1 MARGRSGA
9 DASPA
14 ARGRARRRPR
24 PAAPQG
30 AATKEGLDDDIDS
43 VLDEIDEV
51 LEANAEDFVRAL
63 CRKGVNDRYDP
74 IRTEGL
80 SSVRRRPSLVG
91 LRAQL
96 LTAGRSGGVLPAVL
110 PRDPCRLLPTSSGRR
125 GQDGPRGARR
135 AGRDPVVSGLQGL
148 PAAHGLRC
156 QPLDRV
162 GAGRLLQ
169 AASARP
175 RHREPA
181 ARPRWQSALPP
192 EAAVRDLGGAGRPDA
207 RGTLGT
213 CPICRRSLG
222 ERPHVDH
229 DHVSGAVR
237 GLLCFTCNA
246 GLGNFADDVARLRRA
261 IEYVE
266 GTLEAPSPAPD
277 GSLVTDRRWA
287 PPHPRAGEPA
297 KQPWTLPDGR
307 PTAPD
312 DGGLLARLRAEAR
325 SGVGAGG

>member
-1 MARGRSGA
+1 M
-9 DASPA
+9 
-14 ARGRARRRPR
+14 
-24 PAAPQG
+24 
-30 AATKEGLDDDIDS
+30 
-43 VLDEIDEV
+43 
-51 LEANAEDFVRAL
+51 
-63 CRKGVNDRYDP
+63 
-74 IRTEGL
+74 
-80 SSVRRRPSLVG
+80 
-91 LRAQL
+91 
-96 LTAGRSGGVLPAVL
+96 
-110 PRDPCRLLPTSSGRR
+110 
-125 GQDGPRGARR
+125 
-135 AGRDPVVSGLQGL
+135 
-148 PAAHGLRC
+148 
-156 QPLDRV
+156 
-162 GAGRLLQ
+162 
-169 AASARP
+169 
-175 RHREPA
+175 
-181 ARPRWQSALPP
+181 
-192 EAAVRDLGGAGRPDA
+192 
-207 RGTLGT
+207 
-213 CPICRRSLG
+213 CRRSLG